1 MTPKAKVIEVEG
13 EPPRSRIVVSVFDSM
28 EKAQAWRQSPEYKR
42 IFAVREREANS
53 RQFIV
58 EGLPG

>member
-1 MTPKAKVIEVEG
+1 M
-13 EPPRSRIVVSVFDSM
+13 
-28 EKAQAWRQSPEYKR
+28 PEYKR

>member
-1 MTPKAKVIEVEG
+1 MLAASSWWLGHGP
-13 EPPRSRIVVSVFDSM
+13 IV
-28 EKAQAWRQSPEYKR
+28 
-42 IFAVREREANS
+42 FAVREREANS